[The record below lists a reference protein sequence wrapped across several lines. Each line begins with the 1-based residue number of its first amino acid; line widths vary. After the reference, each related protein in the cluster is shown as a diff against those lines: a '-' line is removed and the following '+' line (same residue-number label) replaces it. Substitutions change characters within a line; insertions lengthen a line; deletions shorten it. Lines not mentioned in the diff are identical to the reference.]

1 MRFSENKM
9 TAMRFD
15 LGVYLNDGFLDLVE
29 IEPIGLARLI
39 GWSKNLPAER
49 GDLKF
54 FAGSREVQS
63 FNVFFVQRSDLC
75 DADRFAG
82 FCLEYRLPKEIIDQP
97 LRLELRGQ
105 EIWQTIVPI
114 HIITPDY
121 ESLLSN
127 PQVFNRDNIYGYGL
141 PNPKVDE
148 TIVGLLANARGCLLD
163 FGCGSGSIV
172 RQLCAMGMDAIGIE
186 IDRPAIRASMG
197 TDISS
202 KIILY
207 NGEFPLPFGDRSFDT
222 VIAIEVIEHIP
233 DFRLALQEIARV
245 CGGTFIVTVPDMSAV
260 PLCFPH
266 GVIPWHLLESTH
278 VNFFN
283 QTSLEVEL
291 SPYFS
296 HLEFGRLHPVE
307 INGSTFYT
315 SLIARCYN

>member
-1 MRFSENKM
+1 M
-9 TAMRFD
+9 TARRFD
-15 LGVYLNDGFLDLVE
+15 LGVSLNYGILDLVE
-29 IEPIGLARLI
+29 IEPIGLVRLI

-49 GDLKF
+49 DDLKF
-54 FAGSREVQS
+54 FIGSIEMPLL
-63 FNVFFVQRSDLC
+63 NAFFVQRSDLC
-75 DADRFAG
+75 EQDRFAG
-82 FCLEYRLPKEIIDQP
+82 FCLEYNLLKEIIDQP
-97 LRLELRGQ
+97 LRVELRGQ
-105 EIWQTIVPI
+105 EIWQTIIPTPTI
-114 HIITPDY
+114 KPDY
-121 ESLLSN
+121 ESLLSH
-127 PQVFNRDNIYGYGL
+127 PEVFSRDNIYGYGL
-141 PNPKVDE
+141 PNPQVDE
-148 TIVGLLANARGCLLD
+148 TIVGLLANASGRLLD

-172 RQLCAMGMDAIGIE
+172 RQLCALGVDAVGIE
-186 IDRPAIRASMG
+186 IDRPSIRSSIAA
-197 TDISS
+197 DISA
-202 KIILY
+202 KITLY
-207 NGEFPLPFGDRSFDT
+207 NGELPLPFNDKLFDT

-233 DFRLALQEIARV
+233 DFRSALREIARV

>member
-1 MRFSENKM
+1 M

-15 LGVYLNDGFLDLVE
+15 LGITINYGFLDLLE
-29 IEPIGLARLI
+29 IEPIGLVRLI
-39 GWSKNLPAER
+39 GWSKNLLAER
-49 GDLKF
+49 NDLKF
-54 FAGSREVQS
+54 FIGSIEIPS
-63 FNVFFVQRSDLC
+63 LNVFFVRRSDLC
-75 DADRFAG
+75 EPDRFAG
-82 FCLEYRLPKEIIDQP
+82 FCLEYRLPKEITDQP

-114 HIITPDY
+114 HMITPDY
-121 ESLLSN
+121 ESLLSS

-141 PNPKVDE
+141 PNPQVDE
-148 TIVGLLANARGCLLD
+148 TIVGLLANASGRLLD

-172 RQLCAMGMDAIGIE
+172 RQLCAFGVDAIGIE
-186 IDRPAIRASMG
+186 IDRPTIRSSIGA
-197 TDISS
+197 DISS
-202 KIILY
+202 RITLY
-207 NGEFPLPFGDRSFDT
+207 NGELPLPFGDRSFDT
-222 VIAIEVIEHIP
+222 VIAIEVIEHVP
-233 DFRLALQEIARV
+233 DFRSALREIARI
-245 CGGTFIVTVPDMSAV
+245 CGGTFIVTVPDMSAI

-266 GVIPWHLLESTH
+266 GVIPWHLLEGTH

-291 SPYFS
+291 APYFS